1 MRLCC
6 MRDNDLFVKFLMQP
20 YLFLFLDV
28 SGDLKL
34 CLFNFPIF
42 CDTDTPALQLAT
54 KSCWKVW

>member
-1 MRLCC
+1 

-20 YLFLFLDV
+20 YLFLFLDF